1 MIYFLRSTFFTLT
14 VSTDKKSLLEVTKF
28 RSRSKLEAEIK
39 VTGIKIVN
47 SYVAVLSST
56 AVAVKENQNVTKQS
70 QSRAA
75 FIMYIQLKEFK
86 NFQRTESG
94 AK

>member
-1 MIYFLRSTFFTLT
+1 MT
-14 VSTDKKSLLEVTKF
+14 VSTDNKGLSKVTKF

-47 SYVAVLSST
+47 SYVAVFSST

-86 NFQRTESG
+86 SFQRTESG

>member
-1 MIYFLRSTFFTLT
+1 MT
-14 VSTDKKSLLEVTKF
+14 VSTDNKGLSKVTKF
-28 RSRSKLEAEIK
+28 RSWSKLEAEIK

-47 SYVAVLSST
+47 SYVAVFSST

-75 FIMYIQLKEFK
+75 FIMYIQFKEFK
-86 NFQRTESG
+86 SFQRTESG